1 MNLTSLLVIVVAAL
15 ALVLLSWRLK
25 ARGTLG
31 RWDKDL
37 KETEQLCTKLRDF
50 GSEYAALQKKH
61 AEVLASVE
69 SIVAERNAIMEQ
81 YHRQAAEHANA
92 QDMMMREVKLLTM
105 QYEWLPGPATTAPGP
120 GAARAA
126 RASARKTTGGNLVHA
141 GPLRV
146 WQSPRTPRGQ
156 STIYAAGL
164 GGRRII

>member
-61 AEVLASVE
+61 AEVFASVE

-105 QYEWLPGPATTAPGP
+105 QYEWLAGRVKAAPDLAAAQAL
-120 GAARAA
+120 AAR
-126 RASARKTTGGNLVHA
+126 
-141 GPLRV
+141 PLRRNALLV
-146 WQSPRTPRGQ
+146 QIAEDFQNEHEVPPVEEMRVVEREPS
-156 STIYAAGL
+156 A
-164 GGRRII
+164 